1 METQGDVIIWVFWEL
16 QTDAIIGVKFGDTDN
31 DTYKNDLM
39 DKNLNRWEKQ
49 QTNNHGKR
57 CHKQWKHFHPFVLSV
72 DVMLGKEAL
81 VVLMNLS
88 QLMTEKMDEPI
99 LHVQIW
105 INGQVA
111 IAVSRL
117 YSCMIRGAR
126 LLSDI
131 RYQDPD

>member
-1 METQGDVIIWVFWEL
+1 METQGDVIIWGLREL

-31 DTYKNDLM
+31 YTYKNDLM
-39 DKNLNRWEKQ
+39 YKILTRREKK

-57 CHKQWKHFHPFVLSV
+57 CHKQWKHFNPFFLSV

-126 LLSDI
+126 LLSDM
-131 RYQDPD
+131 RDQDPD